1 MYFHTLLYSLIVL
14 LYFCRYSCVFG
25 ALRNKVSKTRLR
37 EQRGNNSAVLVQ
49 GASRAVGRVALSL
62 SWKNLV
68 WQKIGRVAPDLGAS
82 RSRAVWYISEMA
94 RRALHPARRALNP
107 ARRALNP
114 ARRALCVFLFCINSL
129 EQIFLGFLSP

>member
-1 MYFHTLLYSLIVL
+1 MYFHTLLYRLIAL

-49 GASRAVGRVALSL
+49 GASRAVGRVAPSLSL
-62 SWKNLV
+62 KNIV
-68 WQKIGRVAPDLGAS
+68 WQKIGRVAPVLGAS

-94 RRALHPARRALNP
+94 RRAL
-107 ARRALNP
+107 
-114 ARRALCVFLFCINSL
+114 CVFQFCINSL
-129 EQIFLGFLSP
+129 EQIFLGFLSPLLDKLSSDPFLVV

>member
-1 MYFHTLLYSLIVL
+1 MYFHTLLYRLIVL

-49 GASRAVGRVALSL
+49 GASRAVGRVAPSLSL
-62 SWKNLV
+62 KNLV

-94 RRALHPARRALNP
+94 RRALHPARRAL
-107 ARRALNP
+107 
-114 ARRALCVFLFCINSL
+114 CVFQFCINSL
-129 EQIFLGFLSP
+129 EQIFLGFLSPLLDKLSSDPFLVV